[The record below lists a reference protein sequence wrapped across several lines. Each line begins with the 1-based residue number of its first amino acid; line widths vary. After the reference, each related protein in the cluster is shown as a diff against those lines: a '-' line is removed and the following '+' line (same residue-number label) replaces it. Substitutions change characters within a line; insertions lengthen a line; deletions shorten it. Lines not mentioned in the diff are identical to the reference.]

1 MRGKKPT
8 LAQKKLLK
16 SKGLN
21 PANWLVMSEDGYQI
35 VVMHRESRNRK
46 TIRKEEKS

>member
-8 LAQKKLLK
+8 LAQKKFLK

-21 PANWLVMSEDGYQI
+21 LANWLVVSEDRYQM
-35 VVMHRESRNRK
+35 VVIHRESLNRK
-46 TIRKEEKS
+46 TIRKEGV